1 MARIYHVAKNGND
14 RNTGTAEMPF
24 LTISRAAKLAD
35 EGDTVIV
42 HAGVYREHVSPEHGA
57 RSELGRITY
66 MAAEGEKVIIKGSEE
81 LTDWKKDGALWK
93 VTVDNRLFGDHNP
106 YETAVDGDWLVKPLD
121 PPHHTGMIYLDG
133 TSLDEVVTMEELLE
147 KPMTWLCAVS
157 DTETTIYANF
167 KNADPNAAL
176 TVMNVRRS
184 CFYP

>member
-66 MAAEGEKVIIKGSEE
+66 MAAEGEKVIASLAITTPMRRLWMVTGS
-81 LTDWKKDGALWK
+81 LSPSIRPITRA
-93 VTVDNRLFGDHNP
+93 
-106 YETAVDGDWLVKPLD
+106 
-121 PPHHTGMIYLDG
+121 
-133 TSLDEVVTMEELLE
+133 
-147 KPMTWLCAVS
+147 
-157 DTETTIYANF
+157 
-167 KNADPNAAL
+167 
-176 TVMNVRRS
+176 
-184 CFYP
+184 